1 MDRIKIPLP
10 KEISKSVEIGQLF
23 RVQSVDDQIVL
34 VRMPDVQAPSLS
46 REAEFMDPEIYVGS
60 NWDGLSFEIP
70 TAYVHRFLVSLG
82 HALQPEKITIYFER
96 NGSEEVLTS
105 SLNEYEDKL
114 TIVGE
119 RCLGHS
125 FMVEFDEHTLFTGG
139 EGCFSLQAEIGPAE
153 LQQIAQTILDELG
166 VEYRLDREDFQ
177 IAVVNG
183 RVKVIR

>member
-1 MDRIKIPLP
+1 MARIKIPLP
-10 KEISKSVEIGQLF
+10 KEISGSVEIGQLF
-23 RVQSVDDQIVL
+23 RVQSVDDQVVL
-34 VRMPDVQAPSLS
+34 VRMPDDRAPSLS

-70 TAYVHRFLVSLG
+70 AAYVHRFLVSLG

-105 SLNEYEDKL
+105 SLDGYEDRL

-119 RCLGHS
+119 GCLDHS

-139 EGCFSLQAEIGPAE
+139 EGCFSLQAEVGPVR
-153 LQQIAQTILDELG
+153 LQQIAQIILDELG
-166 VEYRLDREDFQ
+166 VEHRLDREDFQ

-183 RVKVIR
+183 QVKVIR

>member
-1 MDRIKIPLP
+1 MDKIRIPLP
-10 KEISKSVEIGQLF
+10 KEISESVKTGQLF
-23 RVQSVDDQIVL
+23 RVQSVDDQVVL
-34 VRMPDVQAPSLS
+34 VRMPDDQIPSLS
-46 REAEFMDPEIYVGS
+46 REAEYMDPEIYVGS
-60 NWDGLSFEIP
+60 SWDGLSFEIP
-70 TAYVHRFLVSLG
+70 AAYVHRFLVSLG

-119 RCLGHS
+119 RCLDHS

-139 EGCFSLQAEIGPAE
+139 EGCFSLQAEVGSAR
-153 LQQIAQTILDELG
+153 LQRIAQTILDELG
-166 VEYRLDREDFQ
+166 VEHRLDREDFQ

-183 RVKVIR
+183 QVKVIR

>member
-10 KEISKSVEIGQLF
+10 KEISGSVEIGQLF

-34 VRMPDVQAPSLS
+34 VRTPDDRAPLS
-46 REAEFMDPEIYVGS
+46 PREAEYVDPEIYVGS

-70 TAYVHRFLVSLG
+70 AAHIHRFLVSLG
-82 HALQPEKITIYFER
+82 HALQPERITIYFKQ

-105 SLNEYEDKL
+105 SLDEYETKL
-114 TIVGE
+114 AMVGE
-119 RCLGHS
+119 GCLDHS

-139 EGCFSLQAEIGPAE
+139 GGCFSLQAEVGPAR

-166 VEYRLDREDFQ
+166 VEYRLD
-177 IAVVNG
+177 
-183 RVKVIR
+183 

>member
-10 KEISKSVEIGQLF
+10 KNISRLVEVGQLF
-23 RVQSVDDQIVL
+23 RVQSVDDQVVL
-34 VRMPDVQAPSLS
+34 VRMPDAQAPLLS

-70 TAYVHRFLVSLG
+70 AAYVHRFLVSLG
-82 HALQPEKITIYFER
+82 RALQPERITIYFKQ
-96 NGSEEVLTS
+96 NGSEEVSTA
-105 SLNEYEDKL
+105 SLDEYEDKL
-114 TIVGE
+114 TMVGE
-119 RCLGHS
+119 GCLDHS

-139 EGCFSLQAEIGPAE
+139 EGCFSLQAEIGPAR

-177 IAVVNG
+177 VTVVNG
-183 RVKVIR
+183 QLKVLR